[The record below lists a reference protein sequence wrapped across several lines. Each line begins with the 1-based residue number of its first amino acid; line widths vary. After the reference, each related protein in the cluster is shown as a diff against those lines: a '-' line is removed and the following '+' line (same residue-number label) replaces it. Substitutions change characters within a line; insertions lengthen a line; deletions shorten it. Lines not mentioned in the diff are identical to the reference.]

1 MIFYKGENII
11 VKGTLTNDQGVA
23 INFTDLT
30 TFTAKL
36 VGNFKQCV
44 TYTKAAGDITAGD
57 TASSYQFE
65 ILASDTAG
73 KLSGK
78 TTAYMTASF
87 VDVDFSLTSVD
98 INEVYIGEIKEIGC

>member
-11 VKGTLTNDQGVA
+11 VKGTLTDDQGA
-23 INFTDLT
+23 PILFTDLT

-36 VGNFKQCV
+36 VGDYKQCV
-44 TYTKAAGDITAGD
+44 TYTKTDGDITVGD
-57 TASSYQFE
+57 TVSSYQFE
-65 ILASDTAG
+65 IKATDTAG

-87 VDVDFSLTSVD
+87 TDTDFNIVSVD
-98 INEVYIGEIKEIGC
+98 INEVYIGEIKVIGC